1 MQIQKDETLQEISM
15 RFYETRSEV
24 DFTRL
29 YYRIK
34 PGISVYLKDLV
45 PSWEEREEV
54 IATTFAKIWTKIHQ
68 YDPFWNFST
77 WAYRIARN
85 EALLFFRSKKRT
97 YSYNAMEEMGINM
110 ESRLLST
117 FNEYEDE
124 EENPIETLHALVL
137 TEICK
142 LPECYKSVL
151 TLREVEKKKYEE
163 IAQELDM
170 KINTVRTR
178 IHKARMLIRNQ
189 IAKNAPSLLKQ
200 CQEIL

>member
-117 FNEYEDE
+117 FNEYDEE

>member
-142 LPECYKSVL
+142 LPDCYKSVL
-151 TLREVEKKKYEE
+151 TLREVVKKEIRGNCARTGYE
-163 IAQELDM
+163 
-170 KINTVRTR
+170 
-178 IHKARMLIRNQ
+178 NQ
-189 IAKNAPSLLKQ
+189 YGKNPHTQGKNAYSQSDCKNRTGPA
-200 CQEIL
+200 